1 MSLRDKLYQEIHLK
15 KRELEEVRKNGG
27 KVNVEWDLPCVG
39 AGCEYSGLEMCG
51 FSRRSKHLTRPDI
64 HYPFDPLL
72 HNALMQQAPNVPQLP
87 YVLFSKKR
95 LPAVDA
101 NGEVKYKRVVEKFV
115 GTCAEDNAA
124 NSLLYGLN
132 PAQKPSTLKD
142 ITFIHPVRPR
152 TLKRVK
158 MCDVCKNIFTEP

>member
-1 MSLRDKLYQEIHLK
+1 MPLQDKLYKEILLK
-15 KRELEEVRKNGG
+15 KKELEQVRKNGG
-27 KVNVEWDLPCVG
+27 NADIERVLPCVG
-39 AGCEYSGLEMCG
+39 AGCEYRGFEMCG
-51 FSRRSKHLTRPDI
+51 FSRRSKHLIRPDI
-64 HYPFDPLL
+64 HYPFAPLL

-95 LPAVDA
+95 LLVADA

-124 NSLLYGLN
+124 NSLLHGLN
-132 PAQKPSTLKD
+132 PAQKPATLKD

-158 MCDVCKNIFTEP
+158 MCTVCKDIFTEP